1 MGDAPYAPLAGRT
14 IVLCITGGIAAY
26 KAPLI
31 VRSLAS
37 RGAHVDCILT
47 EAAAQFVTP
56 LSLQSLTGR
65 PIYTR
70 MFPVEHQR
78 SYEIEHISLA
88 DKADLVLVAP
98 ATANCLARLAHG
110 MADDLVTATVLATK
124 APVLL
129 CPSMNVN
136 MYEHPA
142 TRANLATLRNRGLEI
157 LEPEQG
163 FLACGWEGKGRLPE
177 PERIAAEVVRLTSPQ
192 DLAGLKILITCGP
205 TCEDIDPVRFITN
218 RSTGK
223 MGAALVEAACLRG
236 AEVTVI
242 SGPVALK
249 YAPWARVV
257 DVRSASEMLAAVKE
271 GLDGVDVLIMAAAV
285 ADYVPK
291 EYQRRKIKKGR
302 SEMSALE
309 LRPSP
314 DILATIKP
322 LKDKRFFVGFAA
334 ETDDLKENALEKMK
348 RKGLDMIVANRVGEE
363 GSGFASATNSG
374 ILLSADGTQ
383 EVFEHVEKTML
394 AHTILDKIRGAW

>member
-1 MGDAPYAPLAGRT
+1 MGDAPHAPLAGRT
-14 IVLCITGGIAAY
+14 IVLGITGGIAAY

-31 VRSLAS
+31 VRGLAS
-37 RGAHVDCILT
+37 RGARVDCILT
-47 EAAAQFVTP
+47 EAAARFVTP

-65 PIYTR
+65 PIYSR
-70 MFPVEHQR
+70 MFPIEHQQ

-98 ATANCLARLAHG
+98 ATANCLAKLAHG
-110 MADDLVTATVLATK
+110 MADDLVSATVLATK

-136 MYEHPA
+136 MFEHPS
-142 TRANLATLRNRGLEI
+142 TRANLATLGERGMKI
-157 LEPEQG
+157 LEPDQG

-177 PERIAAEVVRLTSPQ
+177 PERIAAEVVKLLSVQ
-192 DLAGLKILITCGP
+192 DLAGKRILITCGP

-236 AEVTVI
+236 AEVTVV
-242 SGPVALK
+242 SGPVALDF
-249 YAPWARVV
+249 APWARVLN
-257 DVRSASEMLAAVKE
+257 VRGASEMLAAVKE
-271 GLDGVDVLIMAAAV
+271 TLPGMDVLIMAAAV

-291 EYQRRKIKKGR
+291 EYREHKIKKGR
-302 SEMSALE
+302 SEMTHLE

-314 DILATIKP
+314 DILATVKEQ
-322 LKDKRFFVGFAA
+322 KARRFFVGFAA
-334 ETDDLKENALEKMK
+334 ETDDLRENALGKMK

-363 GSGFASATNSG
+363 GSGFASDTNSG
-374 ILLSADGTQ
+374 VMITADGSQ
-383 EVFEHVEKTML
+383 EIFEHVEKAML
-394 AHTILDKIRGAW
+394 AHMILDKIRGAC